1 VKLLAAF
8 VFAGTL
14 ALAQDGPSPGKG
26 TVICPLSDSQVKKS
40 MDAFAKIYPV
50 LTEEPRCVN
59 CHGGVNPFIDGVGK
73 DPSQPDVV
81 PSKFEHG
88 AGKVEHTTKCSD
100 CHNNMVPPTRAEPPS
115 TWTLAPSSLAFVG
128 KDARRLCKQI
138 RGQLPTAKLLIGHFT
153 DDNGGDNFTGTA
165 YKGDRALDR
174 SMFSESEIPNQPPH
188 ILHADL
194 IKLGSDWVAAQVG
207 EFKGSPPCGCEPAHY
222 ALRISASTTVDLG
235 PIHFK
240 SAMAP
245 VDVPI
250 TFADDGTF
258 SGESTATFQGAANA
272 TPCTG
277 RYASTLKFSVSGK
290 AIEVSEGEHS
300 MHLQLE
306 NTTPV
311 FNSFSGQCPGASAS
325 NQDTTSHKVDLPFDM
340 TGDVE
345 ETLDQPM
352 PVPAP
357 GVVSIMHIEIVKRD

>member
-1 VKLLAAF
+1 MKLLAAF

-88 AGKVEHTTKCSD
+88 PGKVEHTTDCAD
-100 CHNNMVPPTRAEPPS
+100 CHNNMVPPTRGGQS
-115 TWTLAPSSLAFVG
+115 TWTLAPGSLAFVG
-128 KDARRLCKQI
+128 KDARRPCKQI
-138 RGQLPTAKLLIGHFT
+138 RSQLPTAKLIIGHFT
-153 DDNGGDNFTGTA
+153 DDNGGDNFAGTA
-165 YKGDRALDR
+165 YIGDRALNR
-174 SMFSESEIPNQPPH
+174 SMFPKSEIPNQPPL
-188 ILHADL
+188 IPHADL
-194 IKLGSDWVAAQVG
+194 IKLGSDWVAAQGG

-222 ALRISASTTVDLG
+222 ALRISASTAINLG

-240 SAMAP
+240 SDMAP

-258 SGESTATFQGAANA
+258 SGEATAIFQGAANA

-277 RYASTLKFSVSGK
+277 QYASTLKFSVSGK

-300 MHLQLE
+300 MHIQLE
-306 NTTPV
+306 NTSPV

-325 NQDTTSHKVDLPFDM
+325 NQGTTSHKTDLPFDM

-352 PVPAP
+352 PVPSP
-357 GVVSIMHIEIVKRD
+357 GVVSTMHLEIVKRD